1 MNMLATLA
9 TNDDIAQETDS
20 VGGSRV
26 LDSALYLT
34 TVDVAYLEKSKGG
47 ALGLV
52 LHLSTDTDQEL
63 RNTLWAASGD
73 AKGNKN
79 YYLDKQGNKKYLP
92 GFLHANALALLTV
105 GKEISQLET
114 EERVIKLYSKE
125 AGGEVPTKV
134 NMLVDLVGQQII
146 TGLLKQVVDKTVV
159 NDNGVYVPTGETR
172 EENEIDKFF
181 RASDRMTTAEIR
193 AQATEATFAETW
205 EKKWT
210 GVTKDRASKGN
221 GSAAGA
227 PKAANSGAAAKP
239 TTSLF
244 G

>member
-9 TNDDIAQETDS
+9 TIEDIAQETDS
-20 VGGSRV
+20 VGGRV
-26 LDSALYLT
+26 LESALYNT

-52 LHLSTDTDQEL
+52 LHLSTEDGQEF

-79 YYLDKQGNKKYLP
+79 FYLDKQGNKKYLP

-125 AGGEVPTKV
+125 AGAEVPTKV
-134 NMLVDLVGQQII
+134 NMLVDIVGQKIL
-146 TGLLKQVVDKTVV
+146 TGLLKQVVDKTI
-159 NDNGVYVPTGETR
+159 DNGAGVYVPTGDTR

-193 AQATEATFAETW
+193 AQATEATFADTW
-205 EKKWT
+205 EKKWN
-210 GVTKDRASKGN
+210 GVTKDRASKGT

-227 PKAANSGAAAKP
+227 PKAANSASNGKP